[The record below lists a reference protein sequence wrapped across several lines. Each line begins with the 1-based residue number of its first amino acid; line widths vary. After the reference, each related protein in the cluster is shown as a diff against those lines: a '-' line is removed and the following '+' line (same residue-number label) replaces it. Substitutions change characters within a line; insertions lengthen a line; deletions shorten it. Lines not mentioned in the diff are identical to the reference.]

1 MCSVT
6 SVVGHGHVGIHPPYN
21 KILKL
26 ACPLKHSDCKAG
38 NTYKHYIK
46 QNIKSKAII
55 WLFKACCVLR

>member
-6 SVVGHGHVGIHPPYN
+6 AVVGHGHVGISPPYN

-26 ACPLKHSDCKAG
+26 ACLLKYSDYKAG
-38 NTYKHYIK
+38 NPYKHYIK

-55 WLFKACCVLR
+55 WLFKACYMLR